1 MENDGNGKNRAF
13 NLITLD
19 QLGAV
24 LTKRTYVLDTS
35 VYLTDSQSIYN
46 FKNNDIVIPLKVLD
60 EIDKHKKR
68 QDSVGVQAR
77 NIIRILDQL
86 RDRGN
91 LFKGVRIGKG
101 KGILI
106 VKKYNPFLL
115 PDDLELEDS
124 DNQIIATALTNKKE
138 NEKRKTILVSRD
150 INMRVKCDALG
161 IETMDYDLEQ
171 VVEDP
176 EGLYSGSTELLV
188 SDSLIDKFY
197 SESNVI
203 LEKEKIYPNQF
214 VMLVSKENEKK
225 TALCKFRS
233 NTRPLEKLVHI
244 KNQVWGVRARN
255 REQAYAL
262 DLLMDPSIPVVT
274 LVGQAGSGKT
284 LLALCAALEQTFGA
298 DPKYKKIVVTKPVQP
313 VGKDIGFL
321 PGTMEEKMLPWLAPI
336 QDNLQYLFGND
347 KMTLDMYIDDGKI
360 EVEAMTFIRGRS
372 IANSYII
379 VDEVQN
385 MTQHEIKT
393 ILTRVGE
400 GTKVILTGDIDQIDN
415 VYIDA
420 TNNGLTY
427 VVERFKDQELSG
439 HVTLKKGERSDVATI
454 AAKIL

>member
-1 MENDGNGKNRAF
+1 M
-13 NLITLD
+13 
-19 QLGAV
+19 
-24 LTKRTYVLDTS
+24 TKKIYVLDTS

-60 EIDKHKKR
+60 EIDKHKQR

-77 NIIRILDQL
+77 SIIRILDQL
-86 RDRGN
+86 RNKGN
-91 LFKGVRIGKG
+91 LFKGVRIDRG
-101 KGILI
+101 KGILV
-106 VKKYNPFLL
+106 VKKYNPFTL
-115 PDDLELEDS
+115 PDDLDLEDS
-124 DNQIIATALTNKKE
+124 DNQIIATALTSMDE
-138 NEKRKTILVSRD
+138 NPKRKVIMVSRD

-161 IETMDYDLEQ
+161 IRTMDYDLEQ

-176 EGLYSGSTELLV
+176 DVLYSGNS
-188 SDSLIDKFY
+188 SLTVPDRDLEDFY
-197 SESNVI
+197 SNS
-203 LEKEKIYPNQF
+203 LELVQKDGKFYPNQF
-214 VMLVSKENEKK
+214 IMLVSDENDKK
-225 TALCKFRS
+225 TGLAKFREYDS
-233 NTRPLEKLVHI
+233 SLERVSVSRSPI
-244 KNQVWGVRARN
+244 WGVRPRN
-255 REQAYAL
+255 KEQTYAL
-262 DLLMDPSIPVVT
+262 DLLMDERVPVVT

-284 LLALCAALEQTFGA
+284 LLALCAGLEQTLGA
-298 DPKYKKIVVTKPVQP
+298 EARYKKVVVTKPVQP

-321 PGTMEEKMLPWLAPI
+321 PGTMEEKMMPWLAPI

-347 KMTLDMYIDDGKI
+347 KMTLDMYVDEGKI

-372 IANSYII
+372 IANAYII

-400 GTKVILTGDIDQIDN
+400 GTKVVLTGDIDQIDN

-427 VVERFKDQELSG
+427 VVERFKDQQISG
-439 HVTLKKGERSDVATI
+439 HITLKKGERSDVATI